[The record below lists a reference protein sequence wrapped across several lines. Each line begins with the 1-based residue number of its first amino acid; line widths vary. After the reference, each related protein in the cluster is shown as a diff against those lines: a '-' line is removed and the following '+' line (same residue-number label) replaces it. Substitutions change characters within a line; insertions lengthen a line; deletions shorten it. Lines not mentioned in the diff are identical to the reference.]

1 VKNAPALALALA
13 LFLAVLAFAK
23 DEPPRVESHR
33 EVEVL
38 HKHFKG
44 KRGIL
49 FQGEGQWVFV
59 LEGVTWVP
67 PNQDDYQRISEVS
80 CEGAKYARVAFR
92 PTETFER
99 PRFLIR
105 PAFLTIVEP
114 GGS

>member
-1 VKNAPALALALA
+1 MKNAPALALVLA
-13 LFLAVLAFAK
+13 LLIAVLAFAK
-23 DEPPRVESHR
+23 EAPRVESHR

-59 LEGVTWVP
+59 QEGVTWVP
-67 PNQDDYQRISEVS
+67 PNQDDYQRISEVT

-114 GGS
+114 GNS